1 MAHSTKTA
9 VVVLAALAAWW
20 LLASA
25 VDARDILHSQGN
37 VDCRGKGH
45 LFYPRC
51 NCRGTEDQ
59 VNCLIEGCTKG
70 NMNMCNAGRA
80 LAEQY
85 SPVAIGVGD
94 AMAWMGTRA
103 AMGGK

>member
-1 MAHSTKTA
+1 

-37 VDCRGKGH
+37 VDCHGKGH

-51 NCRGTEDQ
+51 NCMGTEDQ

-70 NMNMCNAGRA
+70 NMAKCNEGRA
-80 LAEQY
+80 MAARYQA
-85 SPVAIGVGD
+85 VASDV
-94 AMAWMGTRA
+94 AVTLA